1 MAESRRQAA
10 FIRQLLSARGTP
22 YVWGGTSLRSGVDC
36 SGLVYTAARN
46 AGIRNVPRTSQEQ
59 FNVGTPVGIHQ
70 LRPGDL
76 VFSHWG
82 SEQGAGHVS
91 IYVGNGKIIEAASA
105 GHPVSVKSI
114 SVLDGHILGAR
125 RLLPGAGVGG
135 PNHVENSSA
144 FARQQINYYQQN
156 RGQNV
161 AAAQAALSNVH
172 PIQVGQ
178 SAPLE
183 TPQQALARLQ
193 PTQQTLAGQS
203 AFPSALS
210 PPSVSGSGLQSLHD
224 RLIKAV

>member
-1 MAESRRQAA
+1 MAMSRRQAA
-10 FIRQLLSARGTP
+10 FIRQLMSARGTP

-46 AGIRNVPRTSQEQ
+46 AGIRNVPRTSQQQ
-59 FNVGTPVGIHQ
+59 FEVGHPVGIHQ

-125 RLLPGAGVGG
+125 RLLPGAGGG
-135 PNHVENSSA
+135 VPNVKG
-144 FARQQINYYQQN
+144 FAQQQINYFHQQ
-156 RGQNV
+156 RGGGGNIA
-161 AAAQAALSNVH
+161 AAAQTLGNIH
-172 PIQVGQ
+172 PIQL
-178 SAPLE
+178 SPMAPLQ
-183 TPQQALARLQ
+183 TPQQALAKIQ
-193 PTQQTLAGQS
+193 PPQPLAGQTP
-203 AFPSALS
+203 AFQSTLAPTTTAAT
-210 PPSVSGSGLQSLHD
+210 GLQSIHD
-224 RLIKAV
+224 RLLKAV

>member
-10 FIRQLLSARGTP
+10 FLRQLMSARGTP
-22 YVWGGTSLRSGVDC
+22 YVWGGTNLRSGVDC

-59 FNVGTPVGIHQ
+59 FNVGHPVGIHQ

-82 SEQGAGHVS
+82 SEVGAGHVS

-125 RLLPGAGVGG
+125 RLLPGAGGSV
-135 PNHVENSSA
+135 PNVRG
-144 FARQQINYYQQN
+144 FAQQQINYYQQN

-161 AAAQAALSNVH
+161 AAAQAALANVH
-172 PIQVGQ
+172 PIQL
-178 SAPLE
+178 APM
-183 TPQQALARLQ
+183 TPLQ
-193 PTQQTLAGQS
+193 T
-203 AFPSALS
+203 
-210 PPSVSGSGLQSLHD
+210 PP
-224 RLIKAV
+224 

>member
-1 MAESRRQAA
+1 M
-10 FIRQLLSARGTP
+10 SARGTP

-59 FNVGTPVGIHQ
+59 FRVGTPVGIHQ

-135 PNHVENSSA
+135 PGMVANSGH
-144 FARQQINYYQQN
+144 FANQQIAYYHQN
-156 RGQNV
+156 RV
-161 AAAQAALSNVH
+161 AAAQAALANVH
-172 PIQVGQ
+172 PIQVNP
-178 SAPLE
+178 SMPLE
-183 TPQQALARLQ
+183 TPQQALAPITQPAAAASTPLSSMSPTGPTPLSQGAKLNDIHSRL
-193 PTQQTLAGQS
+193 L
-203 AFPSALS
+203 
-210 PPSVSGSGLQSLHD
+210 SGL
-224 RLIKAV
+224 